1 MLKSEK
7 QLLDSYSFSY
17 LSDGILASVLPLLA
31 IYLNKPDSYGSLLV
45 SAFNLPWLL
54 ISVLSGYI
62 IDKYSPILV
71 FRISSIMRMI
81 LLCLI
86 SFAATKT
93 DINFKYLLLLVF
105 ALGSTHV
112 FFINTIPTVTPKIID
127 KEKLFDFNKKLESRS
142 RCLNMVVGKLV
153 GPMISSLFFPLAL
166 IVTFILYLSTAL
178 SLPQFKGFEETGKN
192 NSTLSDTWLWI
203 KNSKLMKILLL
214 TGAINNTVYAS
225 VLACLPIYIHNNSI
239 FSDHLYNWTLFFMG
253 LGFIS
258 GPKLLEV
265 FNRFVTFKSVSL
277 STSVIT
283 PLSLFLLFFAK
294 WWPLLPLSFFLFGVS
309 FSCRNIVNWTLM
321 QQSIPEKIIGKVTS
335 LQRSIGWSGLALG
348 PLFGSLIIQ
357 NYGASFQILFYSF
370 FSLFSLCI
378 LIKIFIKNSN
388 DFVIIK

>member
-1 MLKSEK
+1 
-7 QLLDSYSFSY
+7 
-17 LSDGILASVLPLLA
+17 
-31 IYLNKPDSYGSLLV
+31 
-45 SAFNLPWLL
+45 
-54 ISVLSGYI
+54 
-62 IDKYSPILV
+62 
-71 FRISSIMRMI
+71 
-81 LLCLI
+81 
-86 SFAATKT
+86 
-93 DINFKYLLLLVF
+93 
-105 ALGSTHV
+105 
-112 FFINTIPTVTPKIID
+112 
-127 KEKLFDFNKKLESRS
+127 
-142 RCLNMVVGKLV
+142 
-153 GPMISSLFFPLAL
+153 
-166 IVTFILYLSTAL
+166 
-178 SLPQFKGFEETGKN
+178 
-192 NSTLSDTWLWI
+192 
-203 KNSKLMKILLL
+203 
-214 TGAINNTVYAS
+214 
-225 VLACLPIYIHNNSI
+225 
-239 FSDHLYNWTLFFMG
+239 MG